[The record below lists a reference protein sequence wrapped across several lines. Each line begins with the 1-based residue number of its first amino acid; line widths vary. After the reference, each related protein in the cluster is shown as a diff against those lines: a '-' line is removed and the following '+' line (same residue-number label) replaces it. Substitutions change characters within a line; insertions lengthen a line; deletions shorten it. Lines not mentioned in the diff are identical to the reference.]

1 MALANENSPIF
12 SLGGFQAAMAFFR
25 DQPKITEAFRTG
37 KDIDWGDHDPN
48 LYEGTE

>member
-1 MALANENSPIF
+1 
-12 SLGGFQAAMAFFR
+12 MAFFR
-25 DQPKITEAFRTG
+25 DQPKVTEAFRTG